1 MANDRAKM
9 RTQPVLEVVCHA
21 PGLKSLYF
29 EKPFEA
35 EPGQFVNLWVPGVD
49 EKPFSV
55 SDLSGGRMEISVKAY
70 GAFSTRLLEA
80 KPGDFLGIRGP
91 FGKGFELE
99 ADGLLVAGGIGLAP
113 IRFLSKRLQAAGL
126 EHRTVIGL
134 RSRADLIFPD
144 EYASGADL
152 MSEDGSV
159 GGKGL
164 VTGRLEAMLAER
176 RPRVVYGAGP
186 EKMLLAVRDLA
197 DRFQVP
203 FQLSFER
210 YMKCGFGLCGQ
221 CCLDGEGLRVCCEGP
236 VFNREDLAKIT
247 ELGKPHR
254 TASGRRPAGS

>member
-9 RTQPVLEVVCHA
+9 RTLKVLEVVAHA

-35 EPGQFVNLWVPGVD
+35 GPGQFVNLWIPGVD

-55 SDLSGGRMEISVKAY
+55 SDLTATRMEVSVKAY
-70 GAFSTRLLEA
+70 GAFSTRLMETKAGEL
-80 KPGDFLGIRGP
+80 LGVRGP
-91 FGKGFELE
+91 FGQGFELE
-99 ADGLLVAGGIGLAP
+99 PDGLLVAGGIGLAP
-113 IRFLSKRLQAAGL
+113 VRFLAKRLAAAGL
-126 EHRTVIGL
+126 AHRTVVGV
-134 RSRADLIFPD
+134 RSTSDLIFPA
-144 EYASGADL
+144 EYAGADL

-164 VTGRLEAMLAER
+164 VTARVEAMLAER
-176 RPRVVYGAGP
+176 RPKVVYGAGP

-197 DRFQVP
+197 DRFDVP
-203 FQLSFER
+203 YQLSMER

-221 CCLDGEGLRVCCEGP
+221 CCMDGEGLRVCCEGP
-236 VFNREDLAKIT
+236 VFDREDLARIT

-254 TASGRRPAGS
+254 AASGRRPAG